1 MLGVTFLWTSIPP
14 RGEQKLFS
22 NFLIF
27 FLIFNFLIFYYFYFI
42 FLRGNRNFIKPMSSR
57 SIYGGDRN
65 TPKWHWFN
73 EIKKYVCKL
82 CENNL
87 IFRSLVYSFI
97 GYKYS
102 QYLLHATETR
112 VSSSLMNHL
121 ACIKTLPFMTTFF
134 TYRLGV
140 CEWQV
145 YSLCFRLTA
154 IDIHD
159 DLWNNFVAQCFQLL
173 LEYHLTS
180 SGD

>member
-1 MLGVTFLWTSIPP
+1 MCSWARHFTKVYKWVPASNLMLGVTFLWTSIPP

-97 GYKYS
+97 GYKVINILNICFMLQKPGKLQPDEPLGLYKDLTF
-102 QYLLHATETR
+102 YDYIF
-112 VSSSLMNHL
+112 HL
-121 ACIKTLPFMTTFF
+121 PTGC
-134 TYRLGV
+134 
-140 CEWQV
+140 
-145 YSLCFRLTA
+145 
-154 IDIHD
+154 
-159 DLWNNFVAQCFQLL
+159 LWVAGIFSVL
-173 LEYHLTS
+173 
-180 SGD
+180 